1 MAIVKVFSH
10 RRRHRGSPPLGLR
23 ALAAV
28 RHLLEAGYL
37 ADVLFGQPATHLHAH
52 FASSPALV
60 ALLTARITGVPY
72 TLTAHAKDIYVSH
85 PDDLRAKFREARA
98 VVTCTEYNRQHL
110 LSRYPRECGGKLF
123 RVYHGLDLAPFRCAP
138 SHTPEPREAVIL
150 SVARLVEK
158 KGLDDLLGAGA
169 ILPAPGRRLRWEIIC
184 PGPVRERNQAQAWRP
199 GLGGRGGSRGRP

>member
-1 MAIVKVFSH
+1 MAIVKVLSH
-10 RRRHRGSPPLGLR
+10 RRRHPNSSPLGLR
-23 ALAAV
+23 ALAAL
-28 RHLLEAGYL
+28 RHFLEAGYL

-123 RVYHGLDLAPFRCAP
+123 RVYHGLDPSLFRCAP
-138 SHTPEPREAVIL
+138 SHTPPPRAAGIL
-150 SVARLVEK
+150 SVARLVEE
-158 KGLDDLLGAGA
+158 KGLDDLLTAVGTRRG
-169 ILPAPGRRLRWEIIC
+169 LGRR
-184 PGPVRERNQAQAWRP
+184 
-199 GLGGRGGSRGRP
+199 GRVATA